1 MSVRS
6 LLSLSLLT
14 PYPAERSGG
23 SPFGAEGREED
34 DRAERGPTRPRV
46 RVTNGRKEWG
56 KNPPK
61 GGWKDYDNER
71 MVVVMFLSSF
81 PYGHNPFI
89 SLRPLII

>member
-1 MSVRS
+1 MAVSVSLLACARHPRLITFMSVRS

-46 RVTNGRKEWG
+46 RVTNGRKE
-56 KNPPK
+56 
-61 GGWKDYDNER
+61 
-71 MVVVMFLSSF
+71 
-81 PYGHNPFI
+81 
-89 SLRPLII
+89 